1 MDPVIIR
8 EFVVDGKVVS
18 RVREDGYMN
27 ATMICKAA
35 YKEFAHYCMLKRT
48 SIFLKLLSERLG
60 LDRSQLT
67 IIKKGGNERGGSWV
81 HPYVALDVAAW
92 CSPSFQV
99 HIYEWVRE
107 WSKQLGR
114 EEMVQQVMNDCLVQD
129 AERFNNDGEEAAIRD
144 RLAQE
149 LRDQGDLSVRVEV
162 PCEHGIIDILSS
174 SAVIEVKVWH
184 NWKHAIGQVIAYAE
198 CHSDKRKCIYLFEHA
213 DDADSRMRPADRASI
228 SRVCAG
234 AGIDVCFA

>member
-1 MDPVIIR
+1 MDAEIK

-18 RVREDGYMN
+18 RVREDGYVD
-27 ATMICKAA
+27 ATAMCKAA
-35 YKEFAHYCMLKRT
+35 GKMFADYKRLDKT
-48 SIFLKLLSERLG
+48 NVFLKLLSERLG

-129 AERFNNDGEEAAIRD
+129 AERFGNNSEEALIRD

-149 LRDQGDLSVRVEV
+149 LRDQGDADVRVEV
-162 PCEHGIIDILSS
+162 PCKHGIIDILSS

-184 NWKHAIGQVIAYAE
+184 NWKHAIGQVVAYAC
-198 CHSDKRKCIYLFEHA
+198 CHPEKHKRICLFERA
-213 DDADSRMRPADRASI
+213 DDPENRMSPVDKEDIRL
-228 SRVCAG
+228 VCAG
-234 AGIDVCFA
+234 VGIDVCFV